1 MWWWRVFKHLADL
14 WLVLL
19 PDGLGVEAEEERD
32 DPDYQLRPGDC
43 GDDDEDDDGGDDDD
57 DDDDD
62 GYGSEKKEEE

>member
-1 MWWWRVFKHLADL
+1 M
-14 WLVLL
+14 L

-62 GYGSEKKEEE
+62 GYGIEKKEEE